1 MDLDLFQLV
10 KLLHHYL
17 LRYKDPCVFRKLYTN
32 KEIIDILFNFD
43 YTTARFS
50 CPLFLYIF
58 YLFLINIG
66 NKETKH
72 NKKSKVLTSQ
82 KKSLFEQ
89 KEKPWLLDWK
99 KPSLVV
105 WWCYLQLQYAFGMA
119 AIICRLLYFVLFC
132 LYLIVY
138 TALNWSNNVLLLWTR
153 YILIWGEL
161 SLIWLALILKR
172 IWERQNVKS
181 KVLLG
186 LLL

>member
-1 MDLDLFQLV
+1 MHIFRIQDLTFQQTMNVLTFFSTLITTLQDLVVLSS
-10 KLLHHYL
+10 
-17 LRYKDPCVFRKLYTN
+17 
-32 KEIIDILFNFD
+32 NFL
-43 YTTARFS
+43 
-50 CPLFLYIF
+50 PI
-58 YLFLINIG
+58 FLINIG

-105 WWCYLQLQYAFGMA
+105 WWCYLQLQYAFGLA

-138 TALNWSNNVLLLWTR
+138 TATNKTNNVLLLWTR
-153 YILIWGEL
+153 YILIWREL
-161 SLIWLALILKR
+161 SLALILKR
-172 IWERQNVKS
+172 ILER
-181 KVLLG
+181 
-186 LLL
+186 

>member
-1 MDLDLFQLV
+1 MFLENCALKK
-10 KLLHHYL
+10 KL
-17 LRYKDPCVFRKLYTN
+17 P
-32 KEIIDILFNFD
+32 IDILFNFD

-50 CPLFLYIF
+50 CPLFLYIV

-105 WWCYLQLQYAFGMA
+105 VWWCYLQLQYAFGMA

-138 TALNWSNNVLLLWTR
+138 TASNWSNNVLLLWTR
-153 YILIWGEL
+153 YILFEESWV
-161 SLIWLALILKR
+161 WYD
-172 IWERQNVKS
+172 WP
-181 KVLLG
+181 
-186 LLL
+186 